1 MKPVLFEF
9 DALGLK
15 KQNDYIFQYV
25 INRRLTDVY
34 HAHDF
39 YEILWFLQ
47 GETTQTVNGLPK
59 RYQKGDVLILRP
71 GDAHCFSEQSRD
83 VCLVSLSVKKEEF
96 ERLASLYDPLLLAV
110 FLRGNTPIDYACG
123 LSCESEPSFAR
134 LALGGTV
141 YDCKFLLCALLRV
154 YLESGACDSATAQ
167 LPVPLAAAIKKM
179 TRPENLKRGIPAW
192 IELTHYS
199 QSHLARMLKKHFGL
213 GVKQYIN
220 ELRLQAAYEEI
231 VFSPKPFAEISEEIG
246 FASLSHF
253 NKIFKARFAI
263 TPAALR
269 KNRGYWTT

>member
-1 MKPVLFEF
+1 MSKQFFEVFPTLQLDKKMKTLLESTIV
-9 DALGLK
+9 
-15 KQNDYIFQYV
+15 
-25 INRRLTDVY
+25 NRVTSNRAKD
-34 HAHDF
+34 
-39 YEILWFLQ
+39 I
-47 GETTQTVNGLPK
+47 
-59 RYQKGDVLILRP
+59 
-71 GDAHCFSEQSRD
+71 
-83 VCLVSLSVKKEEF
+83 
-96 ERLASLYDPLLLAV
+96 
-110 FLRGNTPIDYACG
+110 
-123 LSCESEPSFAR
+123 
-134 LALGGTV
+134 
-141 YDCKFLLCALLRV
+141 LRV
-154 YLESGACDSATAQ
+154 YLESGACGSATAQ

-179 TRPENLKRGIPAW
+179 TRPENLKRGIPAL